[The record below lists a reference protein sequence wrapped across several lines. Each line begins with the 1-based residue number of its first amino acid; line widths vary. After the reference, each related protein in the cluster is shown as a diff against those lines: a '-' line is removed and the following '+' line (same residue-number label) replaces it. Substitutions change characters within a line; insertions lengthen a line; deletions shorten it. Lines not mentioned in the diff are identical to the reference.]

1 MKPILDVAC
10 GSKMFWFDKNNPNVE
25 FCDNGYGISYYGC
38 SYPPY
43 WGKVIESIFVCPIKS
58 KSKEI
63 F

>member
-1 MKPILDVAC
+1 MKYEQCKKCKYLQQRV
-10 GSKMFWFDKNNPNVE
+10 NY
-25 FCDNGYGISYYGC
+25 DNGYGISYYRC